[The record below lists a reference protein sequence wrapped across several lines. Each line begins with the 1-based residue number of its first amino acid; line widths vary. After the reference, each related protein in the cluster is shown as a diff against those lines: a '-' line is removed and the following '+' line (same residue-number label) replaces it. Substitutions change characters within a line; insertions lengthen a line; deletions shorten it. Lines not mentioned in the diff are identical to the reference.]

1 MCVCEVWVCVMLIV
15 SFTEFRQ
22 RERVRERR
30 GGGERETDETDE
42 RPIQRP
48 TGRQRGRQ
56 RDRQRETED
65 EEHSQKLQSEQ
76 NRTEHDMEERGIE
89 LIDSRQTAKE
99 GDK

>member
-1 MCVCEVWVCVMLIV
+1 MHNARRLIYRI
-15 SFTEFRQ
+15 ST
-22 RERVRERR
+22 ERVQERR
-30 GGGERETDETDE
+30 GGGETDETDE
-42 RPIQRP
+42 RPLQRP

-76 NRTEHDMEERGIE
+76 NKTEHEMEERGIE
-89 LIDSRQTAKE
+89 LVDRRQTGKE